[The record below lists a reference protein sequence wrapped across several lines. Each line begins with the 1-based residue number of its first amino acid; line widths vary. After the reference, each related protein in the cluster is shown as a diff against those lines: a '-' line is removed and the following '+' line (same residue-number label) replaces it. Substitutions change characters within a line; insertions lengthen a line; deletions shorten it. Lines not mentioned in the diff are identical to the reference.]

1 MTWIGG
7 LTFLHFKKWGKYDG
21 LLYILINIEI
31 VFPMIPDN
39 ALNDLQIRTHS
50 IFRATLRGKF
60 CFYAHFVD
68 EGTEAQRG

>member
-1 MTWIGG
+1 
-7 LTFLHFKKWGKYDG
+7 
-21 LLYILINIEI
+21 
-31 VFPMIPDN
+31 MIPDN

-50 IFRATLRGKF
+50 IFIATLRGKY